1 MQNFFKKNT
10 YKPQIGRLPVFI
22 KNHDKLNFKVPSLF
36 SNDSIM
42 FELLSACKHFEI
54 SLPINCT
61 YGSVKCDWNGGRSS
75 KIREFNEEEI
85 SRTLKNYHDFGITT
99 CFTFTNYHINENML
113 DNNTGN
119 LMLEIASEYDNS
131 YVIVSSDILAS
142 YIKAKYPKIKL
153 ESSLL
158 RPTYEIRDYSEK
170 PKYYD
175 DLCERFDKVMIRPE
189 LGQDI
194 SFMKKIKNKDKIDI
208 LVNSNCVYKCPF
220 SVAHYNRAVDLESE
234 KVPENTVMCNSR
246 FYNKK
251 SLYENNLLSNND
263 IDKLAKIGYKNF
275 KLNGRNINEM
285 LFLHILGT
293 YIFDSSGI
301 YTHLLNYMSLVRANA
316 K

>member
-1 MQNFFKKNT
+1 
-10 YKPQIGRLPVFI
+10 
-22 KNHDKLNFKVPSLF
+22 
-36 SNDSIM
+36 
-42 FELLSACKHFEI
+42 
-54 SLPINCT
+54 
-61 YGSVKCDWNGGRSS
+61 
-75 KIREFNEEEI
+75 
-85 SRTLKNYHDFGITT
+85 
-99 CFTFTNYHINENML
+99 ML

-220 SVAHYNRAVDLESE
+220 SVAHYNSAVDLESE